1 LLDSKTVLGTADYL
15 APEQAR
21 DSAVDI
27 RADIYSLGALFYY
40 LLIGKP
46 PFDSGNVA
54 QKLIAHQT
62 KTPVPVHSLRG
73 DVPEG
78 ISKVIGA
85 MLEKDPLKRPQTP
98 NDVTVRLQPWL
109 EEVPQPTPEE
119 LPEHRY
125 THHRDLDT
133 LSRLS
138 TLATMSSAMRSKILQ
153 AAAQAGI
160 AQATATANAE

>member
-1 LLDSKTVLGTADYL
+1 LS
-15 APEQAR
+15 PEQAR

-40 LLIGKP
+40 VLVGKP
-46 PFDSGNVA
+46 PFDLGNMA

-62 KTPVPVHSLRG
+62 TMPVPVHSVRG

-78 ISKVIGA
+78 VSNVIA
-85 MLEKDPLKRPQTP
+85 SMLEKDPSKRPQTP
-98 NDVTVRLQPWL
+98 HDVTLRLQPWL
-109 EEVPQPTPEE
+109 EEVPPPTAEE

-138 TLATMSSAMRSKILQ
+138 TVATMSSAMRSKILQ
-153 AAAQAGI
+153 AAAQSGVHQAPVAAG
-160 AQATATANAE
+160 AP